1 MKKYIAGFAFLG
13 AMLLSG
19 LAFAQDGE
27 AKMQTIS
34 FEDDRIEGEL
44 MAPNQS
50 NIAVKELDELS
61 SLIKA
66 REDFVDE
73 MRKTVDEL

>member
-1 MKKYIAGFAFLG
+1 
-13 AMLLSG
+13 MLLSSIG
-19 LAFAQDGE
+19 ILVSSVSFAE
-27 AKMQTIS
+27 EPKMTSIT
-34 FEDDRIEGEL
+34 FEDDTIEGEL
-44 MAPNQS
+44 MSPNGE
-50 NIAVKELDELS
+50 NFTGMNVEELS

>member
-1 MKKYIAGFAFLG
+1 MKKSIVACAFLG
-13 AMLLSG
+13 AMLISG
-19 LAFAQDGE
+19 IAFAQDDE
-27 AKMQTIS
+27 SKMQTIS

-44 MAPNQS
+44 MMPNTGTVS
-50 NIAVKELDELS
+50 AHEVDELS

-73 MRKTVDEL
+73 MRKTVDEM